1 MKELFSEAESFVS
14 KPHNIRVSVPKNHV
28 TTSLPNMSS
37 DSSNHRFNKSI
48 TPNMCKPKTR
58 REAIRKI
65 NAMTNKQLNMGPNTL
80 SKRTIQKEMLDTFK
94 MDPIEWARIP
104 RTQVN
109 GVQEFI
115 SRETTFKKQPKE
127 MFNSRGRPD
136 RP

>member
-1 MKELFSEAESFVS
+1 
-14 KPHNIRVSVPKNHV
+14 
-28 TTSLPNMSS
+28 
-37 DSSNHRFNKSI
+37 
-48 TPNMCKPKTR
+48 MCKPKTR

-65 NAMTNKQLNMGPNTL
+65 NAMTNKQLSMGPNTL

-94 MDPIEWARIP
+94 MDPTEWARIP

-136 RP
+136 GP